1 MIAMPVESARAR
13 YLADAVATATPARR
27 IVLLYDR
34 LWLDIQ
40 RAQAATDAAAGVES
54 RDSTARDQLQHAQ
67 QIVAELLGSLD
78 LQAWSGA
85 TELASLYSYLL
96 RELIAEV
103 LEPRPGRLAAATK
116 IVSDLRS
123 SWQQAEAQLQ
133 GGAAPAGELV
143 AQGREA
149 ARVG

>member
-1 MIAMPVESARAR
+1 VPTDPARAR

-40 RAQAATDAAAGVES
+40 RAQAAQDCGDV
-54 RDSTARDQLQHAQ
+54 TARDHLQHGQ

-78 LQAWSGA
+78 VTAWAGA
-85 TELASLYSYLL
+85 ANLASLYSYLL
-96 RELIAEV
+96 RELITEV
-103 LEPRPGRLAAATK
+103 IEPQPGRLAAITK
-116 IVSDLRS
+116 IVADLRT

-133 GGAAPAGELV
+133 GGPLPGPGTAES
-143 AQGREA
+143 REA
-149 ARVG
+149 VRVG

>member
-1 MIAMPVESARAR
+1 MPADAARAR
-13 YLADAVATATPARR
+13 YLADAVATATPARL

-40 RAQAATDAAAGVES
+40 RAQAAQDSGDAAA
-54 RDSTARDQLQHAQ
+54 RNHLQHAQ

-78 LQAWSGA
+78 VNAWSGA
-85 TELASLYSYLL
+85 ADLASLYSYLL
-96 RELIAEV
+96 RELIGEV

-133 GGAAPAGELV
+133 GGAPSSSAV
-143 AQGREA
+143 AAEGREA
-149 ARVG
+149 VRVG

>member
-1 MIAMPVESARAR
+1 VPADSARAR

-40 RAQAATDAAAGVES
+40 RGQAAQDCADPA
-54 RDSTARDQLQHAQ
+54 ARDHLQHAQ

-78 LQAWSGA
+78 TETWSGA
-85 TELASLYSYLL
+85 ADLASLYLYLL
-96 RELIAEV
+96 RELMDESV
-103 LEPRPGRLAAATK
+103 QPQPGRLAGLTR
-116 IVSDLRS
+116 VVFDLRS
-123 SWQQAEAQLQ
+123 SWQQAEERLAG
-133 GGAAPAGELV
+133 GGAEVPDL
-143 AQGREA
+143 QA

>member
-1 MIAMPVESARAR
+1 MPAADARAR

-40 RAQAATDAAAGVES
+40 RAQAALDLTASADAAAG
-54 RDSTARDQLQHAQ
+54 RDHLQHAQ

-78 LQAWSGA
+78 TAAWSGA
-85 TELASLYSYLL
+85 ADLAALYGYLL
-96 RELIAEV
+96 SELIGEGIEA
-103 LEPRPGRLAAATK
+103 RPGRLATVSR
-116 IVSDLRS
+116 IVADLRA
-123 SWQQAEAQLQ
+123 SWQQAEERLSD
-133 GGAAPAGELV
+133 GAAGPA
-143 AQGREA
+143 REA

>member
-1 MIAMPVESARAR
+1 VPVDPARAR

-40 RAQAATDAAAGVES
+40 RAQAAQDCA
-54 RDSTARDQLQHAQ
+54 DPTARDHLQHAQ

-78 LQAWSGA
+78 VAAWSGA
-85 TELASLYSYLL
+85 ADLASLYSYLL
-96 RELIAEV
+96 RELISEV
-103 LEPRPGRLAAATK
+103 LEPQPGRLAATTK
-116 IVSDLRS
+116 IVSDLRA

-133 GGAAPAGELV
+133 GGAPSNGAGAAE
-143 AQGREA
+143 GREA
-149 ARVG
+149 VRVG

>member
-1 MIAMPVESARAR
+1 MAADAARAR
-13 YLADAVATATPARR
+13 YLADAVATATPAKR

-40 RAQAATDAAAGVES
+40 RGQAAQDCSDPAAREH
-54 RDSTARDQLQHAQ
+54 LYHAQ

-78 LQAWSGA
+78 QGSWSGA
-85 TELASLYSYLL
+85 ADLASLYSYLL

-103 LEPRPGRLAAATK
+103 LESRPGRLAGITR
-116 IVSDLRS
+116 IVADLRS
-123 SWQQAEAQLQ
+123 SWQQAEELLAA
-133 GGAAPAGELV
+133 GGSEPAIP
-143 AQGREA
+143 AA

>member
-1 MIAMPVESARAR
+1 MPVDPARAR

-40 RAQAATDAAAGVES
+40 RAQAAQDCGDV
-54 RDSTARDQLQHAQ
+54 TARDHLQHAQ

-78 LQAWSGA
+78 ASTWSGA
-85 TELASLYSYLL
+85 ANLAGLYSYLL
-96 RELIAEV
+96 RELIGEV
-103 LEPRPGRLAAATK
+103 LEPQPGRLAAVTR
-116 IVSDLRS
+116 IVSDLRA

-133 GGAAPAGELV
+133 GGPLPGTGPAES
-143 AQGREA
+143 REA
-149 ARVG
+149 VRVG